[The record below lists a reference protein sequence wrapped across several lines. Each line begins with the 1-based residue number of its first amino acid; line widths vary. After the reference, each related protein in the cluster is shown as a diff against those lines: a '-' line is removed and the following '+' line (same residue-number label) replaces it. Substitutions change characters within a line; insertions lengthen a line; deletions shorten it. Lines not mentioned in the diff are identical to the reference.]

1 VPQLPGILISY
12 FSQPGDLV
20 LDPFCGSGTTLIEAF
35 KSGRRAVGVDLT
47 PSAVLMT
54 RAKTTEY
61 GADSFRKYKINL
73 LANIENRMIQA
84 RGSRRTENLIFQT
97 IPNSKENS
105 KWFHNSTLIELG
117 AIWSA
122 INDLSGSQYFAV
134 GQAAFSSILIQCCSQ
149 AKHWGWVCDNVQP
162 KEFLPRNAVAAY
174 TTKLI
179 EYEKCARQL
188 LSDAHDLQEERVAIS
203 EIKAEQGDCI
213 DVLRDYKSGYFD
225 LVVTSPPY
233 FNVTDYIKSQRL
245 SNLWLGVDTTSLK
258 KREIGARYKR
268 GRLNGLNEYIDAM
281 KGAMI
286 EIVRVLKQE
295 KFCCVVLGE
304 SPQHESYL
312 NAFEQVCAEAGLE
325 VQDSITRTI
334 STGRR
339 FIPSVKRE
347 KILIMKKK

>member
-1 VPQLPGILISY
+1 
-12 FSQPGDLV
+12 
-20 LDPFCGSGTTLIEAF
+20 
-35 KSGRRAVGVDLT
+35 VGVDLT
-47 PSAVLMT
+47 PSAILMA
-54 RAKTTEY
+54 RAKTTDY

-84 RGSRRTENLIFQT
+84 RGSRRTENLIFQS

-122 INDLSGSQYFAV
+122 INDLSESQYLAV

-188 LSDAHDLQEERVAIS
+188 LSDAHDLQEERIAIS

-213 DVLRDYKSGYFD
+213 DVLRNYGSDYFD

-233 FNVTDYIKSQRL
+233 YNVTDYIKSQRL
-245 SNLWLGVDTTSLK
+245 SNLWLDVDTTSLK
-258 KREIGARYKR
+258 KLEIGARYKR
-268 GRLNGLNEYIDAM
+268 GRLNGLNEYLIAM
-281 KGAMI
+281 QSAMI
-286 EIVRVLKQE
+286 EIVRVLKQG

-312 NAFEQVCAEAGLE
+312 NAFEQVCVEAGLE
-325 VQDSITRTI
+325 VHDSITRTI
-334 STGRR
+334 STSRR